1 MEELNMSKIDQIVA
15 TLLEQKV
22 KASTV
27 KINKNAL
34 NYS

>member
-1 MEELNMSKIDQIVA
+1 MSKTDQIVA

-22 KASTV
+22 KASIV